1 MLRSMTGFGEASL
14 DCQGWHLRVEIRT
27 VNNRHL
33 KINLRA
39 EESLLGLEAEIERLA
54 RGSLQRGTVQV
65 SIDSVRPSRPD
76 SYQINRVALDSYLSQ
91 VIEAM
96 GGRVPDQS
104 VGALI
109 AGILAL
115 PGVVPE
121 HTKRAAGGSHEEDW
135 LVLKPLVSE
144 ALARLGEMRLREGAN
159 MSVELLAMSKQ
170 VRGLVEKVRQRVPSS
185 LAHQQER
192 LRERVNQ
199 VLSLHEPLVQVD
211 ASQLAREIALL
222 ADRVDISEEMVRLE
236 SHLDQFDSMV
246 GPGSREEGVGRKL
259 EFLIQ
264 EMGREANTMGSKSPD
279 IDISRS
285 VVEIKSTM
293 ERIRELVLNVE

>member
-1 MLRSMTGFGEASL
+1 MTGFGEASL
-14 DCQGWHLRVEIRT
+14 ECQGWQLRVEIRT

-33 KINLRA
+33 KFNLRA

-54 RGSLQRGTVQV
+54 RGSLHRGTVQV
-65 SIDSVRPSRPD
+65 TIDSVRPSRPET
-76 SYQINRVALDSYLSQ
+76 YQINRVALGSYLGQ

-96 GGRVPDQS
+96 GGHIPDQS

-121 HTKRAAGGSHEEDW
+121 HARRATGGGHEEDW
-135 LVLKPLVSE
+135 AVLKPVMEE
-144 ALARLGEMRLREGAN
+144 ALLRLGEMRLREGAN
-159 MSVELLAMSKQ
+159 MAVELLAMSKQ

-185 LAHQQER
+185 LSHQQER
-192 LRERVNQ
+192 LRDRVNQ
-199 VLSLHEPLVQVD
+199 VLSLQEPLVQVD
-211 ASQLAREIALL
+211 TSQLAREIALL

-236 SHLDQFDSMV
+236 SHLDQFDAMV
-246 GPGSREEGVGRKL
+246 GPNSREEGVGRKL

-279 IDISRS
+279 IEISRS

>member
-1 MLRSMTGFGEASL
+1 M
-14 DCQGWHLRVEIRT
+14 
-27 VNNRHL
+27 
-33 KINLRA
+33 
-39 EESLLGLEAEIERLA
+39 
-54 RGSLQRGTVQV
+54 
-65 SIDSVRPSRPD
+65 
-76 SYQINRVALDSYLSQ
+76 
-91 VIEAM
+91 
-96 GGRVPDQS
+96 
-104 VGALI
+104 
-109 AGILAL
+109 
-115 PGVVPE
+115 
-121 HTKRAAGGSHEEDW
+121 
-135 LVLKPLVSE
+135 
-144 ALARLGEMRLREGAN
+144 
-159 MSVELLAMSKQ
+159 
-170 VRGLVEKVRQRVPSS
+170 EKVRQRVPSS

>member
-1 MLRSMTGFGEASL
+1 MTGFGEASL
-14 DCQGWHLRVEIRT
+14 DSLGWQVRVEIRT

-33 KINLRA
+33 KVNLRA
-39 EESLLGLEAEIERLA
+39 EESLLGLEAEIDRLA
-54 RGSLQRGTVQV
+54 RGSLIRGTVQV
-65 SIDSVRPSRPD
+65 TIDSVRPSRPD
-76 SYQINRVALDSYLSQ
+76 AYQINRVALDSYLGQ

-121 HTKRAAGGSHEEDW
+121 HAKRAAGNHEGDW
-135 LVLKPLVSE
+135 AILKPVMEE
-144 ALARLGEMRLREGAN
+144 ALSRLGEMRLREGAN
-159 MSVELLAMSKQ
+159 MAVELLAMSKQ
-170 VRGLVEKVRQRVPSS
+170 VRGLVEKVRHRVPSS

-199 VLSLHEPLVQVD
+199 ALSLQEPLIQVD
-211 ASQLAREIALL
+211 SSHLAREIALL
-222 ADRVDISEEMVRLE
+222 ADRVDISEEMVRLD
-236 SHLDQFDSMV
+236 SHLDQFDAMV

-279 IDISRS
+279 IEISRS

>member
-1 MLRSMTGFGEASL
+1 MTGFGEASL
-14 DCQGWHLRVEIRT
+14 DCQGWQVRVEIRT

-39 EESLLGLEAEIERLA
+39 DESLLGLEAEIERLA
-54 RGSLQRGTVQV
+54 RGSLLRGTVQV

-76 SYQINRVALDSYLSQ
+76 AYQINRVALDSYLGQ

-104 VGALI
+104 IGALM

-121 HTKRAAGGSHEEDW
+121 HSKRATGGSHEEDW
-135 LVLKPLVSE
+135 LVLKPVISE
-144 ALARLGEMRLREGAN
+144 ALSRLGEMRLREGAN

-185 LAHQQER
+185 LAHHQER
-192 LRERVNQ
+192 LRDRVNQ

-211 ASQLAREIALL
+211 TSQLAREIALL
-222 ADRVDISEEMVRLE
+222 ADRVDISEEMVRLD
-236 SHLDQFDSMV
+236 SHLDQFDAMV
-246 GPGSREEGVGRKL
+246 GPQSREEGVGRKL